1 MTGNFRG
8 KRLFAG
14 RLFAGRLFGPTVP
27 AFSVGGG
34 SRRRVQ
40 MPRWP
45 ADSEDDLLLLVAAA
59 CVAGAG
65 VLTA

>member
-8 KRLFAG
+8 KRLFGG
-14 RLFAGRLFGPTVP
+14 RLFAGRLFGPTAP
-27 AFSVGGG
+27 GFSGGG

-45 ADSEDDLLLLVAAA
+45 ADQEDDLLLLVAAA

-65 VLTA
+65 VLSG

>member
-1 MTGNFRG
+1 MIGNFRG

-14 RLFAGRLFGPTVP
+14 RLFVGRLFGPTAP
-27 AFSVGGG
+27 AFSGGAG
-34 SRRRVQ
+34 FRRRVQ

-45 ADSEDDLLLLVAAA
+45 VDQEDDLLLLVAAA

-65 VLTA
+65 VLSG